1 MNPLLAEL
9 TVIVPTLNRP
19 IAAEAVASQWAR
31 KVGHMIIVDGSER
44 PNSVAF
50 ERFPNVTYIHD
61 RRSIEVRLGRAS
73 ELVATRFAMLQSDD
87 DVFIPGS
94 IAACV
99 SELDRSNAYI
109 AISSTA
115 ANAIGRQLVGL
126 SYADAIGWNNNSPSR
141 AARLQYLGSHY
152 TPSCIYGVCRTE
164 ALQASFLAMATGQV
178 PVYAFAELHHEFFV
192 NGVGAVKVLPV
203 IGWIRRDSYES
214 TDTRE
219 KGEARKWFADAKGE
233 YRKLF
238 VQGVSSALS
247 EATASSLTE
256 VLEDVE
262 LGLTAYAELV
272 LASWAQS
279 QSRLHR
285 ILRICKQL
293 IPRFLRRVI
302 KNCRKRYKHYVRSRS
317 ADLDFKSLA
326 GQGIELPEDAIELLH
341 NRIDLEQDLADGRT

>member
-1 MNPLLAEL
+1 MNDFLAEL

-19 IAAEAVASQWAR
+19 IAAEAVASQWAP

-50 ERFPNVTYIHD
+50 ERFSNVTYVHD
-61 RRSIEVRLGRAS
+61 CRSIEVRLGRAC
-73 ELVATRFAMLQSDD
+73 ELVTTRFAMMQSDD
-87 DVFIPGS
+87 DVFISGV
-94 IAACV
+94 IAACA
-99 SELDRSNAYI
+99 SELDRSDAYI
-109 AISSTA
+109 AVSTTA
-115 ANAIGRQLVGL
+115 VNAVGRQLIGL
-126 SYADAIGWNNNSPSR
+126 SYEDAMGWDNHSPSR
-141 AARLQYLGSHY
+141 AARLQYLGSQY

-164 ALQASFLAMATGQV
+164 ALQASFRAMATGPV
-178 PVYAFAELHHEFFV
+178 PVYAFAELHHEFFM

-219 KGEARKWFADAKGE
+219 KGEGRMWFADAEGK

-247 EATASSLTE
+247 EATMSPLTE

-272 LASWAQS
+272 LTSWARPQG
-279 QSRLHR
+279 RLHQ
-285 ILRICKQL
+285 IWSIVKHF
-293 IPRFLRRVI
+293 IPRFLRRAI
-302 KNCRKRYKHYVRSRS
+302 KEFRKRYKCYVRARN
-317 ADLDFKSLA
+317 ANLNLKDLA

-341 NRIDLEQDLADGRT
+341 SRIALEQVLANERT